1 MWSRRRLAAPP
12 SFRRRSRR
20 PRCKGG
26 APPSRL
32 ACRERPWR
40 AASQAAYVYQ
50 TVVLVHICVTC
61 GVEARHRLFRTLSRT
76 RVAALRRK
84 FARRSRKRSRA
95 KRRARVGLVRE
106 GGASRDA
113 LCVRPLRRDARSDAP
128 NDAHEARRVSH
139 AETRGVQCRRLYAL
153 RPQGRQVV
161 PDRTGDLVRV
171 VVTETGICLR
181 RRCMQ
186 IPVVDATT
194 LLAGISACMILRSSC
209 HVARFLPTPTHGRR
223 DEAMKCRRLYAKPE
237 LASRAAIKITDR
249 KHRASDCKIWIALH
263 AIELRREVFFTS
275 GRALV
280 ASQKRFA

>member
-32 ACRERPWR
+32 ACREHPWR
-40 AASQAAYVYQ
+40 AASKATYVYQ
-50 TVVLVHICVTC
+50 TVVLVHICVTR

-84 FARRSRKRSRA
+84 FARRSLKRSRA

-153 RPQGRQVV
+153 RPQGRQVE
-161 PDRTGDLVRV
+161 PTRTSDLVRV
-171 VVTETGICLR
+171 VALETRKCLR
-181 RRCMQ
+181 RRCMRFR
-186 IPVVDATT
+186 VVDATT
-194 LLAGISACMILRSSC
+194 LLAGICKYMLFVNSHGFCIQARAPDVAVGRS
-209 HVARFLPTPTHGRR
+209 VDT
-223 DEAMKCRRLYAKPE
+223 CRRLYAKPE
-237 LASRAAIKITDR
+237 LATRAANKIADR
-249 KHRASDCKIWIALH
+249 KRRASDCKIWIALH